1 MQIIQCRPLILSLG
15 LLSSLGCFSAQKQAP
30 SPQKETPSH
39 QFTLEGTRIE
49 ERRAGKIL
57 WTGTGDKAHGDFKK
71 ATFTGLKL
79 TRTPQNPGELPITV
93 LSEIAHLALES
104 GEAKFSKVVITDP
117 MGRVL
122 RAGDA
127 EYRES
132 EQVITS
138 KGPMSFVADGFKVT
152 GTNSSVNLESGQLLI
167 AGPIEGS
174 FTPKRRRP

>member
-1 MQIIQCRPLILSLG
+1 MISANRAATLRADVPRSTAP
-15 LLSSLGCFSAQKQAP
+15 SSLPCLGP
-30 SPQKETPSH
+30 V
-39 QFTLEGTRIE
+39 
-49 ERRAGKIL
+49 
-57 WTGTGDKAHGDFKK
+57 
-71 ATFTGLKL
+71 

-132 EQVITS
+132 EQVITA